1 MSVLIEAISVV
12 IRLEAVERFYPGGLD
27 GLKGCPPNRTLCND
41 DHLVRI
47 GFMVPFD
54 VGNYIGRLEK
64 MGFQFLLDGSA
75 RDIAVVDQHQGLTT
89 PCDWLEVIYFDID
102 NDPNQRVVAAHLIG
116 EDPDPMSVPERWAL
130 DQSISMKKG
139 YVPNKEFH
147 KQLKFLRRD
156 PSVSVYLDKKTGKEV
171 YIGRTSGH

>member
-12 IRLEAVERFYPGGLD
+12 IRLEVIERLYPGGLE
-27 GLKGCPPNRTLCND
+27 GLKECPPNSTLCND
-41 DHLVRI
+41 DQLARV
-47 GFMVPFD
+47 GFMAPFD

-75 RDIAVVDQHQGLTT
+75 RDLAVVDQRQGLTT

-102 NDPNQRVVAAHLIG
+102 DDLNQRVVAAHLAG
-116 EDPDPMSVPERWAL
+116 EDPDPMAAPTGWTLE
-130 DQSISMKKG
+130 QSISLGEG
-139 YVPNKEFH
+139 YVPNNEFS
-147 KQLKFLRRD
+147 KRLKFLRREH
-156 PSVSVYLDKKTGKEV
+156 SLCVYFDNKTGKEV